1 MVAIWRWRGAVG
13 SGGAGG
19 GTVTNEGEIWGVQ
32 KASGHLP
39 SGFLDPA
46 GEIMMKKKFLLV
58 DGSHY
63 LFRAYFALPRL
74 TAPDGHLT
82 GVVYGVIA
90 MLKKLYEVEKPDY
103 FAVIFDAPGRNF
115 RHEIFPEYKA
125 NRSPTPEDLS
135 QQFAPTLELV
145 SAMGYPVLQVPDVEA
160 DDVIATLARQ
170 PQGQKVSVVIATGDK
185 DLAQL
190 VDDEVMIYEAMKN
203 VHLDAAAVEKKMGVP
218 PCLVGDFLGLT
229 GDSADNV
236 PGVSGVGPKTA
247 INWLGRFGS
256 LEGVVQYAAQIKG
269 KVGEKL
275 RLAIADGSLAL
286 SRRLITLRTDVELE
300 RGYES
305 MQVEAVDVGHLREL
319 YQRHGFKR
327 WLSEIES
334 AAAVASAETEAE
346 GTAASA
352 EGKLVSTVSIVSS
365 GEGSE
370 GSPPEATAAPADGKL
385 VSAALDCHYETILTE
400 AELEAW
406 IVRLRESALFAVDT
420 ETDGLDYMSAQL
432 VGMSFAVAPG
442 RAAYVPC
449 GHDYPDAPRQI
460 TRDNLLRL
468 IKPVLEDPGVSKV
481 GHNLKFDRNVLAS
494 YGISLDGIRS
504 DTMLE
509 SYVYNSVATRHSL
522 DSVAHHYLGLAA
534 TRFEDVVG
542 SGVKQK
548 TFNQIALSEA
558 VPYASQDADFSLR
571 LHESF
576 QPKFANEAGL
586 RTVLHDIEL
595 PLLSVIADVERSGV
609 LVDCEALKAQSEQLH
624 KEQSHIS
631 QLAYEAAGHE
641 FNLNSPQATA
651 QVLFQEKQLPVI
663 RKTPKGLPATSEEV
677 LHELA
682 KDHVLPNFIL
692 EHRLLSK
699 LKSTYTDKLPQLVH
713 PATGR
718 VHTQYHQAVTATGRL
733 SSSRPNLQNIPVR
746 TEAGRRVRE
755 AFIAPSGYCLLA
767 ADYSQIELRIMAH
780 LSSDEKLC
788 EAFARKE
795 DVHGATA
802 AEIFSIPVAAVTSE
816 HRRIAKSINFG
827 LIYGMTEF
835 GLSRHLKLSRR
846 EAADYR
852 ERYFARYSGV
862 QDYMEAT
869 LQEAKRLCYVE
880 TVFGRRLSL
889 PNINARN
896 YHVRSYAERS
906 AINAPMQGTAADIIK
921 VAMIDLHRYLTHSS
935 LDAKIIMQIHDELVL
950 EVALDEVEE
959 TAGKCRELMVA
970 AASLDVPLEV
980 GIGWGENWNVAH

>member
-1 MVAIWRWRGAVG
+1 
-13 SGGAGG
+13 
-19 GTVTNEGEIWGVQ
+19 
-32 KASGHLP
+32 
-39 SGFLDPA
+39 
-46 GEIMMKKKFLLV
+46 MMKKKFLLV

-82 GVVYGVIA
+82 GVVYGVIS
-90 MLKKLYEVEKPDY
+90 MLKKLYESEKPDY

-125 NRSPTPEDLS
+125 NRPPVPEDLS
-135 QQFAPTLELV
+135 QQFAPTLEMV

-170 PQGQKVSVVIATGDK
+170 TQGQKVSVVIATGDK
-185 DLAQL
+185 DLTQL
-190 VDDEVMIYEAMKN
+190 VDDGVMVYEAMKN
-203 VHLDAAAVEKKMGVP
+203 ARLDAAAVEKKMGVP
-218 PCLVGDFLGLT
+218 PCLVGDLLGLT
-229 GDSADNV
+229 GDSVDNV
-236 PGVSGVGPKTA
+236 PGVPGVGPKTA
-247 INWLGRFGS
+247 LAWLGQFGS
-256 LEGVVQYAAQIKG
+256 LEGVVQHAAQIKG

-275 RLAIADGSLAL
+275 RLAITDGSLAL
-286 SRRLITLRTDVELE
+286 SRRLIALRTDVELE
-300 RGYES
+300 HGYES
-305 MQVEAVDVGHLREL
+305 MQVEVADVTRLREL

-327 WLSEIES
+327 WLSELERT
-334 AAAVASAETEAE
+334 AAVAP
-346 GTAASA
+346 A
-352 EGKLVSTVSIVSS
+352 EGKPVSTVSVVSS
-365 GEGSE
+365 EEESE
-370 GSPPEATAAPADGKL
+370 STVAAGKESANSAPE
-385 VSAALDCHYETILTE
+385 CHYETILTE

-420 ETDGLDYMSAQL
+420 ETDSLDYMSAQL

-468 IKPVLEDPGVSKV
+468 IRPVLEDPGISKV

-494 YGISLDGIRS
+494 CGISLAGIRS

-509 SYVYNSVATRHSL
+509 SYVYNSVATKHSL

-534 TRFEDVVG
+534 IRFEDVVG
-542 SGVKQK
+542 SGVRQK

-558 VPYASQDADFSLR
+558 APYASEDADFSLR

-586 RTVLHDIEL
+586 RTVLHKIEL
-595 PLLSVIADVERSGV
+595 PLLPVLADVERTGV
-609 LVDCEALKAQSEQLH
+609 LVDCEALKAQSEQLQ
-624 KEQSHIS
+624 KERLRIQ

-663 RKTPKGLPATSEEV
+663 RKTPGGLPATSEEV
-677 LHELA
+677 LQELA

-699 LKSTYTDKLPQLVH
+699 LKSTYTDKLPQLVY
-713 PATGR
+713 PASGR

-733 SSSRPNLQNIPVR
+733 SSSHPNLQNIPIR
-746 TEAGRRVRE
+746 TGVGRRVRE
-755 AFIAPSGYCLLA
+755 AFVAPPGYCLLA

-780 LSSDEKLC
+780 LSGDEKLC
-788 EAFARKE
+788 AAFARKE

-802 AEIFSIPVAAVTSE
+802 AELFSIPIESVSPE
-816 HRRIAKSINFG
+816 HRRVAKSINFG

-835 GLSRHLKLSRR
+835 GLSRQLKLSRR

-852 ERYFARYSGV
+852 ERYFDRYTGV
-862 QDYMEAT
+862 QAYIEAT
-869 LQEAKRLCYVE
+869 LQTAKRLCYVE

-906 AINAPMQGTAADIIK
+906 AVNAPMQGSAADIIK
-921 VAMIDLHRYLTHSS
+921 IAMIDLHRHLLQSS
-935 LDAKIIMQIHDELVL
+935 LDARIIMQIHDELVL
-950 EVALDEVEE
+950 EVALDDVEE

-970 AASLDVPLEV
+970 AASLKVPLEV
-980 GIGWGENWNVAH
+980 AIGWGKNWNEAH